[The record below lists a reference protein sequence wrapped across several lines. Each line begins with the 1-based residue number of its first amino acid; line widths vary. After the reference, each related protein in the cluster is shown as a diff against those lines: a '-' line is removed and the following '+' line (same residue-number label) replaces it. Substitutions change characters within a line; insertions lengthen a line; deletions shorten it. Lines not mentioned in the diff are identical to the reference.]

1 MMSDS
6 LKTSLS
12 AFVDG
17 EASTDES
24 SQVLQ
29 QLAEDEELRTEWK
42 NYHSIAAVLRNE
54 DISNLQSPTD
64 WDALADELPA
74 NGDVL
79 PFRSRH
85 RVKNM
90 LLHGGI
96 GASLAACIM
105 VAMFFVFSN
114 RSSEPD
120 LDVANSS
127 STEAHTSAPLPID
140 DPSSQP
146 LPIDDPFA
154 MSMSMVPPEIL
165 EDFRQMMWDALL
177 AHDISRSG
185 IEQSLM
191 HDANIISR
199 NVSQE
204 L

>member
-1 MMSDS
+1 MSDS

-24 SQVLQ
+24 SQLLQ
-29 QLAEDEELRTEWK
+29 QLAEDEELRSEWK

-54 DISNLQSPTD
+54 DVCNLQSPTD
-64 WDALADELPA
+64 WDALAEELPA

-79 PFRSRH
+79 PFRARS

-96 GASLAACIM
+96 GAGLAACIM
-105 VAMFFVFSN
+105 VALFFLFAKDATE
-114 RSSEPD
+114 SSKNVANTDTTED
-120 LDVANSS
+120 SVSKALASGDVAQQPFPSDGSFESS
-127 STEAHTSAPLPID
+127 GLMI
-140 DPSSQP
+140 
-146 LPIDDPFA
+146 
-154 MSMSMVPPEIL
+154 PPEIL
-165 EDFRQMMWDALL
+165 EDLHQMMLDALF
-177 AHDISRSG
+177 AHDISLSG

-191 HDANIISR
+191 HDANVLSR
-199 NVSQE
+199 NVSEE